1 MITSLIRIG
10 NSRGIR
16 IPKPLLNESALEG
29 EVELLVKKGEIR
41 IVSVPK
47 ETKRTKDASL
57 LSEQAL
63 VTDWM
68 NPEEDIAWKSLQ

>member
-1 MITSLIRIG
+1 MITSLIQIG

-16 IPKPLLNESALEG
+16 IPKLLLNESALEG

-41 IVSVPK
+41 IVPVPK
-47 ETKRTKDASL
+47 KTKRTKDAL

-68 NPEEDIAWKSLQ
+68 NPEEDAAWESLQ

>member
-1 MITSLIRIG
+1 MITSFIQIG

-41 IVSVPK
+41 IVPVPK
-47 ETKRTKDASL
+47 KTKRTKDVLL
-57 LSEQAL
+57 LSEQTL

-68 NPEEDIAWKSLQ
+68 NPEEDIAWESLQ

>member
-1 MITSLIRIG
+1 MITSLIPIG

-16 IPKPLLNESALEG
+16 IPKPLLNESNLEG

-41 IVSVPK
+41 IIAVPK
-47 ETKRTKDASL
+47 KTKLTKDTLL

-63 VTDWM
+63 ITDWN
-68 NPEEDIAWKSLQ
+68 NPEEDVAWKSLQ

>member
-1 MITSLIRIG
+1 MITSLIQNG

-29 EVELLVKKGEIR
+29 EVELLVKKSEIR
-41 IVSVPK
+41 IVPAPK
-47 ETKRTKDASL
+47 NKRTKDVL

-63 VTDWM
+63 ITDWM
-68 NPEEDIAWKSLQ
+68 NPEEDIAWKNLQ